1 MTPCVEAFPDPA
13 TSTVTYVVYEAA
25 GSPCAIID
33 AVLDYDPH
41 SGRTS
46 THSADRVIRF
56 VNEQGLKVQWLL
68 ETHVHADHISA
79 AAYIRKQRGGAIAI
93 GEHIRSVQAVFER
106 LFNIEPAMP
115 PMSSGPASFDH
126 LFGDSD
132 TFQVGALTGRVMHVP
147 GHTPADVA
155 YLFDG
160 MAFMGD
166 TLFMPDV
173 GTARCDF
180 PGGDASTLYES
191 IGKLL
196 ALPPQTRLFA
206 CHDYPPDGRE
216 TRWETTVAEQ
226 RAANIHVR
234 DGITAGEFVA
244 MRTARDATLGPPALI
259 IPSIQLNIRAG
270 VFPPAESNGVSYLK
284 LPLNAF

>member
-33 AVLDYDPH
+33 AVLDYEPL

-46 THSADRVIRF
+46 TQTADRVIRF
-56 VNEQGLKVQWLL
+56 VNEHGLQVQWLL
-68 ETHVHADHISA
+68 ETHAHADHISA
-79 AAYIRKQRGGAIAI
+79 AAYLRKQLGGAVAI
-93 GEHIRSVQAVFER
+93 GEHIRSVQVVFER
-106 LFNIEPAMP
+106 LFNLEPAVLS
-115 PMSSGPASFDH
+115 MSSGPAPFDH
-126 LFGDSD
+126 LFADGA

-155 YLFDG
+155 YLFNG
-160 MAFMGD
+160 IAFMGD

-180 PGGDASTLYES
+180 PGGDAKTLYES

-196 ALPPQTRLFA
+196 DLPPQTRLFA

-234 DGITAGEFVA
+234 DGITVSELVA
-244 MRTARDATLGPPALI
+244 MRMARDATLGPPALI

-284 LPLNAF
+284 LPLNTF

>member
-1 MTPCVEAFPDPA
+1 MTPRVEAFPDPA
-13 TSTVTYVVYEAA
+13 TSTITYVVYETA

-33 AVLDYDPH
+33 AVLDYEPH

-56 VNEQGLKVQWLL
+56 VDELDLRVEWLL
-68 ETHVHADHISA
+68 ETHAHADHISA
-79 AAYIRKQRGGAIAI
+79 AAYLRKRLGGAIAI
-93 GEHIRSVQAVFER
+93 GEHIRSVHAVFGR
-106 LFNIEPAMP
+106 LFNLEPAM
-115 PMSSGPASFDH
+115 SSTSAAPFDH
-126 LFGDSD
+126 LFADGE
-132 TFQVGALTGRVMHVP
+132 TFQVGALSGRVMHVP

-160 MAFMGD
+160 LAFMGD

-191 IGKLL
+191 IGRLL
-196 ALPPQTRLFA
+196 GLPPQTRLFA

-216 TRWETTVAEQ
+216 TRWESTVAEQ

-234 DGITAGEFVA
+234 DGITVSDFVA
-244 MRTARDATLGPPALI
+244 MRTARDATLGPPTLI

-270 VFPPAESNGVSYLK
+270 AFPAAESNGVSYLK
-284 LPLNAF
+284 LPLNTF

>member
-56 VNEQGLKVQWLL
+56 VNEQDLKVQWLL

-79 AAYIRKQRGGAIAI
+79 AAYIRKQLGGAIAI

-115 PMSSGPASFDH
+115 LMSPAPFDH
-126 LFGDSD
+126 LFGDGD

-191 IGKLL
+191 IGRLL
-196 ALPPQTRLFA
+196 GLPPQTRLFA

-216 TRWETTVAEQ
+216 TRWETTVA
-226 RAANIHVR
+226 
-234 DGITAGEFVA
+234 
-244 MRTARDATLGPPALI
+244 
-259 IPSIQLNIRAG
+259 
-270 VFPPAESNGVSYLK
+270 
-284 LPLNAF
+284 

>member
-1 MTPCVEAFPDPA
+1 MKPCVEAFYEPV

-33 AVLDYDPH
+33 AVLDFEPK

-46 THSADRVIRF
+46 TDSADRVIRF
-56 VNEQGLKVQWLL
+56 VTEHNLQVRWLF
-68 ETHVHADHISA
+68 ETHAHADHISA
-79 AAYIRKQRGGAIAI
+79 AAYLRKKLGGEIAI
-93 GEHIRSVQAVFER
+93 GEHIRAVQTVFER
-106 LFNIEPAMP
+106 LFNLEPQESTGAAP
-115 PMSSGPASFDH
+115 FDH
-126 LFGDSD
+126 LFSDGD

-160 MAFMGD
+160 VAFMGD

-180 PGGDASTLYES
+180 PGGDAHTLYES
-191 IGKLL
+191 IARLL
-196 ALPPQTRLFA
+196 SLPPQTRLFA
-206 CHDYPPDGRE
+206 CHDYPPEGRHP
-216 TRWETTVAEQ
+216 RWETTVADQ

-234 DGITAGEFVA
+234 DGITASEFVA
-244 MRTARDATLGPPALI
+244 MRTARDATLDQPVLI

-270 VFPPAESNGVSYLK
+270 NFPAAESNGVRYLK
-284 LPLNAF
+284 LPLNTF